1 MSTFMKTALR
11 RFRKEESGSI
21 FLIEFVILFPLIFGI
36 FLASI
41 EMSLYA
47 IRQVHLNRGLE
58 YAVRY
63 IRLNTQ
69 TQMTHDQIKTLVC
82 QGAGNVSNCD
92 ETLRLEMIT
101 VDPRNFQELPT
112 EIDCIDKS
120 EPIKP
125 ERGFTLGKQHDLML
139 LRACLKF
146 DPMLPTSRLGFKYAA
161 DGSGQSAMYA
171 ISAFVQEPG

>member
-1 MSTFMKTALR
+1 MISCMQTALR
-11 RFRKEESGSI
+11 HFRKEESGSI

-47 IRQVHLNRGLE
+47 MRQVHLNRSLE
-58 YAVRY
+58 DAVRY

-69 TQMTHDQIKTLVC
+69 TPMTHDQIKTMVC
-82 QGAGNVSNCD
+82 ERAGNVSNCD

-101 VDPRNFQELPT
+101 VDPRNFQTLPT
-112 EIDCIDKS
+112 DIDCIDKS
-120 EPIKP
+120 EPVTP
-125 ERGFTLGKQHDLML
+125 ERGFTLGQQHDLMM

-146 DPMLPTSRLGFKYAA
+146 DPMLPTSRLGFKYAT